1 MENNNEFLAHH
12 GIKGQKWGVTRT
24 PEQLGHK
31 KNPRPKKQSKKESY
45 LSTLKTKLEKRQSEK
60 KAARA
65 EQKAAK
71 QAEDHEKLKE
81 ELRNHPGRIYRH
93 RNELIEDD
101 VNDIMKKVNF
111 DQKCKDIR
119 TEQFNRGMAKIRS
132 AQQTIKTFS
141 ELMNS
146 SIGLYNNTAMIYNG
160 FIDLQKRNGVDT
172 SNMKPMPKVG
182 WDSNQNKQQQ
192 QQQKSKQKQTISL
205 I

>member
-1 MENNNEFLAHH
+1 MENNNDYLAHH

-24 PEQLGHK
+24 PEQLGHTK
-31 KNPRPKKQSKKESY
+31 KLRPKKQSKKESY
-45 LSTLKTKLEKRQSEK
+45 LSTLKTKLEKRQAEK
-60 KAARA
+60 KAAQA

-71 QAEDHEKLKE
+71 KAEEHEKLKE
-81 ELRNHPGRIYRH
+81 ELRNHPSRIYRH
-93 RNELIEDD
+93 RNELTEDD

-132 AQQTIKTFS
+132 AQQNIKTFA
-141 ELMNS
+141 ELLNS
-146 SIGLYNNTAMIYNG
+146 SVGLYNNTAMIYNG
-160 FIDLQKRNGVDT
+160 FIEMQKRNGVDT

-182 WDSNQNKQQQ
+182 WDNQQKQQP
-192 QQQKSKQKQTISL
+192 QQQKPKQKQTISL